1 MSGRRHVKSP
11 RTTLFPSVAYAL
23 LLLSGMSDLLNVSPL
38 HRSLDY
44 HSERHNVLAS
54 NIANTNTPGFRPK
67 ELLRV
72 EKDDF
77 GGTLAMARTE
87 QEHMIGSGVPE
98 LHDVK
103 VVPDESSLGGLDG
116 NNVSIE
122 REMSKLEAN
131 DLRYQAATKLVNKHL
146 GMLRY
151 AANDG
156 TG

>member
-1 MSGRRHVKSP
+1 MSG
-11 RTTLFPSVAYAL
+11 L
-23 LLLSGMSDLLNVSPL
+23 LDVSPF

-72 EKDDF
+72 EDEAF
-77 GGTLAMARTE
+77 AGTLSMIRTE
-87 QEHMIGSGVPE
+87 QEHFRAGGVPAI
-98 LHDVK
+98 HDTK
-103 VVPDESSLGGLDG
+103 VVGDDAFVAGLDG
-116 NNVSIE
+116 NNVQLE

-131 DLRYQAATKLVNKHL
+131 DLRYQGTSRLVTREFA
-146 GMLRY
+146 MLRY

>member
-1 MSGRRHVKSP
+1 MSG
-11 RTTLFPSVAYAL
+11 L
-23 LLLSGMSDLLNVSPL
+23 LDVSPY

-67 ELLRV
+67 EVLRV
-72 EKDDF
+72 EDEEF
-77 GGTLAMARTE
+77 AGTLAMIRTE
-87 QEHMIGSGVPE
+87 QQHFRSGGVPE
-98 LHDVK
+98 EHDVR
-103 VVPDESSLGGLDG
+103 VVPDEAFVAGLDG

-131 DLRYQAATKLVNKHL
+131 DLRYQAASRLVNKEL
-146 GMLRY
+146 AMLRY

-156 TG
+156 TGS